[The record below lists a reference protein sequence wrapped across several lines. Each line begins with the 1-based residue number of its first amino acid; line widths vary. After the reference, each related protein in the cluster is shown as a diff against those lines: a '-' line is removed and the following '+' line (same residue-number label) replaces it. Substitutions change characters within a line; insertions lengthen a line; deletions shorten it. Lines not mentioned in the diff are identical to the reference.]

1 VKGSYPRNISIIA
14 VVFIFL
20 ILFLAVV
27 NLYISLQFR
36 NEFVIYDQNKIIS
49 IATLCSDYLN
59 KYSDRSELYYLF
71 KRLGSAFDLDRIII
85 TDTLG
90 NRIFDSG
97 MLPLELSLS
106 ENKIDF
112 TDDFKRLP
120 EPGEVIQN
128 NDRFIYLNPEPH
140 FYFYTSL
147 IYSYSIMF
155 DKIFRWHIFYITIS
169 LLFIGFLG
177 IFLIRNLFL
186 PMRYVTNLAKDM
198 GIQMKKEDFVS
209 ETFNEIF
216 KKMKLKEE
224 TLVEF
229 SSYIAHE
236 FRNSIGAISGLA
248 RLVEKGK
255 KPASD
260 IVNEC
265 RAMEDLITRL
275 LEYSRPLTVISASVD
290 VKQLI
295 DDAVGRA
302 AIPKRIEVR
311 KKIKTDIPQFIGDY
325 ELLLVAITNL
335 LKNSIDSLRKK
346 GFIEVAVSGDNDF
359 IFISVTDNGSG
370 IDESDIDKVFN
381 PFYSKK
387 EQGMGLGLA
396 YVKKIM
402 EIHNGRVELES
413 KKGGGAKFILKFPV
427 EK

>member
-1 VKGSYPRNISIIA
+1 MKGSYPRNISIIA

-59 KYSDRSELYYLF
+59 KYSDKSELYYFF
-71 KRLGSAFDLDRIII
+71 KRIGSAFDLDRIII

-198 GIQMKKEDFVS
+198 GIQTKKEDFVS

-295 DDAVGRA
+295 DDAVVRA

-311 KKIKTDIPQFIGDY
+311 KKIKTDILQFIGDS

-335 LKNSIDSLRKK
+335 LKNSIDSIRKK

-413 KKGGGAKFILKFPV
+413 KKGGGAKFTLIFPV
-427 EK
+427 EE

>member
-1 VKGSYPRNISIIA
+1 MKGSYPRNISIIA

-59 KYSDRSELYYLF
+59 KYSDKSELYYLF
-71 KRLGSAFDLDRIII
+71 KRLGSAFDLNRIII

-198 GIQMKKEDFVS
+198 GIQTKKEDFVS

-295 DDAVGRA
+295 DDAVVRA

-311 KKIKTDIPQFIGDY
+311 KKIKTDILQFIGDS

-413 KKGGGAKFILKFPV
+413 KKGGGAKFTLIFPV
-427 EK
+427 EE

>member
-1 VKGSYPRNISIIA
+1 MKGSYPRNISIIA

-59 KYSDRSELYYLF
+59 KYSDRSELHYFF
-71 KRLGSAFDLDRIII
+71 KRIGSAFDLDHIII

-97 MLPLELSLS
+97 MLPLELSLP

-128 NDRFIYLNPEPH
+128 NDKFIYLNPEPH

-265 RAMEDLITRL
+265 RTMEDLITRL

-295 DDAVGRA
+295 DDAVVRA
-302 AIPKRIEVR
+302 AIPKRIGVG

-335 LKNSIDSLRKK
+335 LKNSIDSIRKK
-346 GFIEVAVSGDNDF
+346 GFIKVAVSGDNDF

-370 IDESDIDKVFN
+370 IDESDMDKVFN

-413 KKGGGAKFILKFPV
+413 KKGGGAKFILKFPI

>member
-1 VKGSYPRNISIIA
+1 MKGSYPRNISIIA

-59 KYSDRSELYYLF
+59 KYSDKSELYYLF

-198 GIQMKKEDFVS
+198 GIQTKKEDFVS

-295 DDAVGRA
+295 DDAVVRA

-311 KKIKTDIPQFIGDY
+311 KKIKTDILQFIGDS

-413 KKGGGAKFILKFPV
+413 KKGGGAKFTLIFPV
-427 EK
+427 EE

>member
-1 VKGSYPRNISIIA
+1 MKGSYPRNISIIA

-59 KYSDRSELYYLF
+59 KYSDKSELYYLF

-198 GIQMKKEDFVS
+198 GIQTKKEDFVS

-295 DDAVGRA
+295 DDAVVRA

-311 KKIKTDIPQFIGDY
+311 KKIKTDILQFIGDS

-335 LKNSIDSLRKK
+335 LKNSIDSIRKK

-370 IDESDIDKVFN
+370 IDESDMDKVFN

-413 KKGGGAKFILKFPV
+413 KKGGGAKFTLIFPV
-427 EK
+427 EE

>member
-1 VKGSYPRNISIIA
+1 MKGSYPKNISIIA
-14 VVFIFL
+14 AVFIFL
-20 ILFLAVV
+20 ILFLAIV
-27 NLYISLQFR
+27 NLYISMQFR

-59 KYSDRSELYYLF
+59 KYSDKSELYYLF
-71 KRLGSAFDLDRIII
+71 KRLGSAFDLDHIII

-90 NRIFDSG
+90 NRIYDSG

-112 TDDFKRLP
+112 TDDFKKLP

-128 NDRFIYLNPEPH
+128 NNKFIYLNTDPH

-147 IYSYSIMF
+147 ISSYTIIF
-155 DKIFRWHIFYITIS
+155 DEIFRWHIFYITIS
-169 LLFIGFLG
+169 LLFIFFLG
-177 IFLIRNLFL
+177 IVLIRNLFL

-198 GIQMKKEDFVS
+198 GIQMRKEDFVAK
-209 ETFNEIF
+209 TFNEIF

-265 RAMEDLITRL
+265 QVMEDLIARL
-275 LEYSRPLTVISASVD
+275 LEYSKPLKTISASVD
-290 VKQLI
+290 IKQLI
-295 DDAVGRA
+295 DDAVVRA
-302 AIPKRIEVR
+302 AIPERIEVR
-311 KKIKTDIPQFIGDY
+311 KRIKTDISQFVGDY

-335 LKNSIDSLRKK
+335 LKNSIDSIEKK
-346 GFIEVAVSGDNDF
+346 GFIEVETSGDNDF
-359 IFISVTDNGSG
+359 VFISITDNGSG
-370 IDESDIDKVFN
+370 IDESELDKVFN

-402 EIHNGRVELES
+402 EIHNGRVEVES
-413 KKGGGAKFILKFPV
+413 KKGEGAKFILIFPV
-427 EK
+427 EE

>member
-1 VKGSYPRNISIIA
+1 
-14 VVFIFL
+14 
-20 ILFLAVV
+20 
-27 NLYISLQFR
+27 
-36 NEFVIYDQNKIIS
+36 
-49 IATLCSDYLN
+49 
-59 KYSDRSELYYLF
+59 
-71 KRLGSAFDLDRIII
+71 
-85 TDTLG
+85 
-90 NRIFDSG
+90 
-97 MLPLELSLS
+97 
-106 ENKIDF
+106 
-112 TDDFKRLP
+112 
-120 EPGEVIQN
+120 
-128 NDRFIYLNPEPH
+128 
-140 FYFYTSL
+140 
-147 IYSYSIMF
+147 
-155 DKIFRWHIFYITIS
+155 
-169 LLFIGFLG
+169 
-177 IFLIRNLFL
+177 
-186 PMRYVTNLAKDM
+186 M
-198 GIQMKKEDFVS
+198 GIQTKKEDFVS

-295 DDAVGRA
+295 DDAVVRA

-311 KKIKTDIPQFIGDY
+311 KKIKTDILQFIGDS

-335 LKNSIDSLRKK
+335 LKNSIDSIRKK

-370 IDESDIDKVFN
+370 IDESDMDKVFN
-381 PFYSKK
+381 PFYS
-387 EQGMGLGLA
+387 
-396 YVKKIM
+396 
-402 EIHNGRVELES
+402 
-413 KKGGGAKFILKFPV
+413 
-427 EK
+427 

>member
-1 VKGSYPRNISIIA
+1 MKGSYPRNISIIA